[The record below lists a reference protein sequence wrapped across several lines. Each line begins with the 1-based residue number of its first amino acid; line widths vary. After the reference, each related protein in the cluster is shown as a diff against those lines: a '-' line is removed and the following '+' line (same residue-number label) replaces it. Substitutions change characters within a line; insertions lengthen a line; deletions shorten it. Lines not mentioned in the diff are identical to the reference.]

1 MNKVT
6 LIGRLTRDP
15 EMNKTASGIDVCNF
29 TLAINRT
36 YKDAKG
42 SELTDFIP
50 VVVWRNAAVNCGKYL
65 TKGSLCAVAGSI
77 QTRTYEK
84 EDEKRYI
91 TEVIADIVQF
101 LPSAKKGEAS
111 VPETVADMVP
121 VGEAGELPY

>member
-6 LIGRLTRDP
+6 LIGRLTKDP

-50 VVVWRNAAVNCGKYL
+50 IVVWRTAATNCGKYL
-65 TKGSLCAVAGSI
+65 TKGSLCAVAGGI

-84 EDEKRYI
+84 DDEKRYI
-91 TEVIADIVQF
+91 TEVVADTVQF
-101 LPSAKKGEAS
+101 LPSAKKGEAAA
-111 VPETVADMVP
+111 PEMVAETAS
-121 VGEAGELPY
+121 GEGELPY